1 MPSGRVDRDQYLDN
15 WAGGFGDSQI
25 SAANGPAA
33 LSRAPEIDKKNYE
46 TLWYC
51 SLEPDIAEN
60 LQIFGRTPP
69 SKMPGLTERLRHYT
83 NQIERKNYG

>member
-1 MPSGRVDRDQYLDN
+1 MDRDQYLDN

-69 SKMPGLTERLRHYT
+69 SKMPGLTERLRGLY
-83 NQIERKNYG
+83 ELDRKENYG